1 MKTVLIINY
10 TLLIGLFIF
19 YVVYSFK
26 YTFIFKKNTFFI
38 GKKRTFHFIMIWLIP
53 FVWILL
59 LKTLFKPTPG
69 SHAFIDKKDPEKFKD
84 NMESMAIGINNSPLS

>member
-1 MKTVLIINY
+1 
-10 TLLIGLFIF
+10 
-19 YVVYSFK
+19 
-26 YTFIFKKNTFFI
+26 
-38 GKKRTFHFIMIWLIP
+38 MIWLIP

-59 LKTLFKPTPG
+59 LKTLFKPIPG